1 MEQRKTTLKI
11 RSHNINGFASS
22 SEFIR
27 RQCDDGSFSILAMQ
41 EHWLRPSFRKQKG
54 INKLKILHPEYDA
67 FGTSGMSDQIDQRI
81 LKGRPYG
88 GTGFLFKK
96 DLSNSIR
103 ARVDLKHNR
112 VTVLELNTSHD
123 KILLINAYLPYFN
136 PSNITEQLTE
146 YRDTLAFIENIMTTN
161 SNHKF
166 ILLMD
171 MNCNIFAP
179 QNAFS
184 ELIHDIMSEYDLVSS
199 FDFSPN
205 FDHNVEYTR
214 FDIKRNSYT
223 LIDGILL
230 SRSLTNIVES
240 SQICHSH
247 DNVSDHLPIEITI
260 SVEICDFFREPSKIT
275 NYIPW
280 STLSD
285 VELSNYQTAMTHALR
300 QITIPSHA
308 LNHANHLCD
317 NCDCIIALETFY
329 KDIIGAIEM
338 ADRSLPRKRHGLAK
352 PFWSPELTDLK
363 KKSLDAHNLW
373 KNCNCP
379 RSGPIYH
386 EKLQTNYNYKLQL
399 RKSKAET
406 NRSMSA
412 QISNNLLNKDSTG
425 FWRSWNQINGGSEPP
440 SSMIDGSMNY
450 DDIANCFSRT
460 YSSIYTDSPANCVL
474 REKFNQ
480 EYRTYFDNHVSDSL
494 DPYLFSWSDMTNAV
508 FKLKVGKSASTFIK
522 AEHIFRG
529 SPELICYLHLLF
541 NGLISHSYLPFD
553 FLCGTVSPIVKDA
566 NGDSTDSSN
575 YRPITLG
582 PTFSQLF
589 EYLLFDKFGH
599 FLESDNLQFG
609 FKRGHSASH
618 AYFALRS
625 CVDYFIKHGSNVL
638 VAFMDC
644 SKAFDTVSH
653 YGIFLKLIG
662 RNVPLC
668 FLRIIMFLY
677 LNMRSRCQWRGSFSE
692 YFDVLTGTKQGGVI
706 SPRIFTLYVDD
717 LIARLRKRGIGC
729 HIIEL
734 FIACLFYADDLCLIA
749 PTRSAMQE
757 LINCCQEYCE
767 EFCLSFNVKKSK
779 ILLFGKATVDQITPI
794 ILNGKPLQFVSEW
807 KYLGITVI
815 AGNKLT
821 FSAKP
826 ALSAYYRSVNS
837 IMSVLRKPDETVL
850 MNLLFSN
857 CVPILTYGCETVEFS
872 AGDMRT
878 FNIAINDAIRKI
890 YSYQRWES
898 VRVLRQSAG
907 FPGIYDI
914 FSRRSEAFLKRNLKS
929 TNQVIVQLT
938 TLILS
943 ERIEN
948 ERLPF

>member
-1 MEQRKTTLKI
+1 
-11 RSHNINGFASS
+11 
-22 SEFIR
+22 
-27 RQCDDGSFSILAMQ
+27 
-41 EHWLRPSFRKQKG
+41 
-54 INKLKILHPEYDA
+54 
-67 FGTSGMSDQIDQRI
+67 
-81 LKGRPYG
+81 
-88 GTGFLFKK
+88 
-96 DLSNSIR
+96 
-103 ARVDLKHNR
+103 
-112 VTVLELNTSHD
+112 
-123 KILLINAYLPYFN
+123 
-136 PSNITEQLTE
+136 
-146 YRDTLAFIENIMTTN
+146 
-161 SNHKF
+161 
-166 ILLMD
+166 
-171 MNCNIFAP
+171 
-179 QNAFS
+179 
-184 ELIHDIMSEYDLVSS
+184 
-199 FDFSPN
+199 
-205 FDHNVEYTR
+205 
-214 FDIKRNSYT
+214 
-223 LIDGILL
+223 
-230 SRSLTNIVES
+230 
-240 SQICHSH
+240 
-247 DNVSDHLPIEITI
+247 
-260 SVEICDFFREPSKIT
+260 
-275 NYIPW
+275 
-280 STLSD
+280 
-285 VELSNYQTAMTHALR
+285 
-300 QITIPSHA
+300 
-308 LNHANHLCD
+308 
-317 NCDCIIALETFY
+317 
-329 KDIIGAIEM
+329 M
-338 ADRSLPRKRHGLAK
+338 A
-352 PFWSPELTDLK
+352 
-363 KKSLDAHNLW
+363 
-373 KNCNCP
+373 
-379 RSGPIYH
+379 
-386 EKLQTNYNYKLQL
+386 
-399 RKSKAET
+399 
-406 NRSMSA
+406 
-412 QISNNLLNKDSTG
+412 
-425 FWRSWNQINGGSEPP
+425 
-440 SSMIDGSMNY
+440 
-450 DDIANCFSRT
+450 
-460 YSSIYTDSPANCVL
+460 
-474 REKFNQ
+474 
-480 EYRTYFDNHVSDSL
+480 
-494 DPYLFSWSDMTNAV
+494 
-508 FKLKVGKSASTFIK
+508 
-522 AEHIFRG
+522 
-529 SPELICYLHLLF
+529 
-541 NGLISHSYLPFD
+541 
-553 FLCGTVSPIVKDA
+553 TVSPIVKDA

-575 YRPITLG
+575 YRPTTLG

-618 AYFALRS
+618 AVFALRS

-948 ERLPF
+948 EQLPF